1 MHENSGGTSRDCKCA
16 IREPSPSATLRP
28 PPLLADRGVFR
39 FLPADTTFYGQL
51 QSDVRCASCG
61 AVSSAV
67 DPMLDISL
75 DLRSKAGVLIEGEN
89 SLAKSLA
96 R

>member
-1 MHENSGGTSRDCKCA
+1 V
-16 IREPSPSATLRP
+16 PSVSAEWPPCSCVRQLTEVVRILPS
-28 PPLLADRGVFR
+28 DS
-39 FLPADTTFYGQL
+39 TFYGKL
-51 QSDVRCASCG
+51 QSDVCCASCG
-61 AVSSAV
+61 AISSAI